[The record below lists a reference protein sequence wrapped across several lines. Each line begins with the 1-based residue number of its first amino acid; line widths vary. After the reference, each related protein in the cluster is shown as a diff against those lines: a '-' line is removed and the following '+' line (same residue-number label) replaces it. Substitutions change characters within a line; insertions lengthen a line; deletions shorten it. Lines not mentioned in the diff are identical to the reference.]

1 MKERVNM
8 KSVTRYE
15 CQFCGNTFKSD
26 KNCLKHE
33 LEKHIGLT
41 MHGLRKW
48 IYLKNRNRDMTIMAS
63 KAGNSQ
69 LIPLADKTL
78 RDLEAF
84 REKYDLIKID
94 IDLKTKEFVVYDGFK
109 DKKIKKIKVS

>member
-1 MKERVNM
+1 M

-15 CQFCGNTFKSD
+15 CQFCGSTFKSD
-26 KNCLKHE
+26 TNCLKHE

-41 MHGLRKW
+41 MQGFRKW
-48 IYLKNRNRDMTIMAS
+48 IDLKEQNEYMRIMAS
-63 KAGNSQ
+63 KVGNDH

-84 REKYDLIKID
+84 IEKHDLTKID
-94 IDLKTKEFVVYDGFK
+94 IDFDLKEFVIYDGFK
-109 DKKIKKIKVS
+109 DKKIKKIKVSKGLM